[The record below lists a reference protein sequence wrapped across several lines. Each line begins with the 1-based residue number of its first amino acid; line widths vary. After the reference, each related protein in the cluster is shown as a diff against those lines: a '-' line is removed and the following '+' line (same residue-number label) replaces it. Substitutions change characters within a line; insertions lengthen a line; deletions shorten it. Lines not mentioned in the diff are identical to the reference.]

1 MRDGSYRAE
10 RKYNGRRIVIDL
22 AEVHPPLGKGYEVM
36 AMYKSSGNEIKS
48 FSTNSWED
56 VVQSYYQM
64 LEEFPE
70 EPAVKPRKKGS
81 GDDTENPNHER
92 TPGRA

>member
-10 RKYNGRRIVIDL
+10 RKYNGRRIIIDL

-36 AMYKSSGNEIKS
+36 AMYKSTGNEIKS
-48 FSTNSWED
+48 FSTDSWEEA
-56 VVQSYYQM
+56 VQSYKQM

-70 EPAVKPRKKGS
+70 EPVPRDHKKKEG
-81 GDDTENPNHER
+81 
-92 TPGRA
+92 